1 MRDILDDPTDEEA
14 DYPSPGSD
22 PSSSA
27 DHQGF
32 IFSFSSNLGTL
43 RAFHPSPA
51 RISTFWGIFKENVDP
66 VVKMFHVPT
75 KEKVFELASQNLD
88 HLNKSTESLLFA
100 IYLAVV
106 TSLSNDQCRALLSE
120 EKDAALKKY
129 RFATEQALARV
140 GFLDTQD
147 LIVLQA
153 FTLFLISVRR
163 YDDTRFVWAMT
174 GLLIRLAQSLGLH
187 RDGEQY
193 GLTPFETEM
202 RRRLWWQVLLLNFRA
217 SEDQGTDPALVDHA
231 FDTKLPLNINDA
243 DLTPDSKFAPEERSG
258 GTEQTFCLI
267 RYEVSSTLRRIN
279 YSPLGQIASLEDK
292 ERLIEG
298 LRHHLEE
305 KYLKHINETV
315 PLYWITGMV
324 ARLILGKMWLVLH
337 HPLKRPDRGA
347 GLPQVTKEQLFL
359 TAVEVVEVS
368 HELET
373 TSRTSKWA
381 WLFRSYVQ
389 WYAVVYVLSEL
400 CVRTKGPLF
409 DRAWAT
415 IDSVFEEW
423 GGSIAT
429 NKRGM
434 LWRPMRK
441 LMAKARAAR
450 ARVLETAAM
459 FPLDGTLGPIASA
472 ESIQMQQVPEM
483 PGLRN
488 TLQFDKSA
496 EFPYMSSMGTM
507 PAVNSLQATVPM
519 DEPQFTSEQINRW
532 MADDPTFAHDFGSP
546 EEMMNWTNWD
556 DMVQDFDFQ
565 TGPAQTRVVE
575 KGPIL
580 GGGTWW

>member
-1 MRDILDDPTDEEA
+1 MRDILDDPSDEDA
-14 DYPSPGSD
+14 DYPSPGSER
-22 PSSSA
+22 SSSA
-27 DHQGF
+27 EHQGF
-32 IFSFSSNLGTL
+32 IFSFNSNMATL
-43 RAFHPSPA
+43 RALHPAPA
-51 RISTFWGIFKENVDP
+51 QISTFWSIFKENVDP
-66 VVKMFHVPT
+66 VVKMFHVPS
-75 KEKVFELASQNLD
+75 KERVFDQASQNLD
-88 HLNKSTESLLFA
+88 HLNKSTEALLFA

-106 TSLSNDQCRALLSE
+106 TSLSNDQCKILLLE

-129 RFATEQALARV
+129 RFATEQALARS
-140 GFLDTQD
+140 GFLNTQD
-147 LIVLQA
+147 IIVLQA
-153 FTLFLISVRR
+153 LTLFLISVRR

-202 RRRLWWQVLLLNFRA
+202 RRRLWWQVLLLDFRA
-217 SEDQGTDPALVDHA
+217 SEDQGSDPALVDHA
-231 FDTKLPLNINDA
+231 FDTKLPLNINDVDIDIEA
-243 DLTPDSKFAPEERSG
+243 KFAPEERSG

-279 YSPLGQIASLEDK
+279 YSPVGQLASIEDK

-305 KYLKHINETV
+305 KYLKHIDDTV

-347 GLPQVTKEQLFL
+347 GLPQETKEQLFL
-359 TAVEVVEVS
+359 TAVQVIDVS

-373 TSRTSKWA
+373 TSRTSKWG

-400 CVRTKGPLF
+400 CVRTKGPPV

-415 IDSVFEEW
+415 IEAVFEQW
-423 GGSIAT
+423 GGRIAS
-429 NKRGM
+429 NKKGM

-441 LMAKARAAR
+441 LMTKARAAR
-450 ARVLETAAM
+450 EKELQKAAM
-459 FPLDGTLGPIASA
+459 FPLDGSLGPILSA
-472 ESIQMQQVPEM
+472 ESFGMQQVPQTQD
-483 PGLRN
+483 LRN
-488 TLQFDKSA
+488 TVRFDQSA
-496 EFPYMSSMGTM
+496 AFSDPSNMGSMPVGSSL
-507 PAVNSLQATVPM
+507 PPNFHV
-519 DEPQFTSEQINRW
+519 DEPQFTPEDINRW
-532 MADDPTFAHDFGSP
+532 MAEDPTFAQDFGSP
-546 EEMMNWTNWD
+546 EDMMNWTNWD
-556 DMVQDFDFQ
+556 DMVQDLDFNA
-565 TGPAQTRVVE
+565 GAAPPRAPD
-575 KGPIL
+575 KGPIV

>member
-1 MRDILDDPTDEEA
+1 MRDILDDPSDEEG
-14 DYPSPGSD
+14 DYPSPGSE

-32 IFSFSSNLGTL
+32 IFGLSSNMGTL
-43 RAFHPSPA
+43 RALHPAPA
-51 RISTFWGIFKENVDP
+51 QISTFWNIFKENVDP
-66 VVKMFHVPT
+66 VVKMFHVLS
-75 KEKVFELASQNLD
+75 KEKVFAQAAQNLD
-88 HLNKSTESLLFA
+88 HLNKPTEALLFA

-106 TSLSNDQCRALLSE
+106 TSLSSEQCRTLLME

-129 RFATEQALARV
+129 RFAVEQALARS
-140 GFLDTQD
+140 GFLNTQD
-147 LIVLQA
+147 IIVLQA
-153 FTLFLISVRR
+153 LTLFLISARR

-174 GLLIRLAQSLGLH
+174 GLLIRLAQALGLH

-202 RRRLWWQVLLLNFRA
+202 RRRLWWQILLLDFRA
-217 SEDQGTDPALVDHA
+217 AEDQGSDPALVDHA

-243 DLTPDSKFAPEERSG
+243 DIHPEAKVAPKERSG

-279 YSPLGQIASLEDK
+279 YSPLGQIASVEDK
-292 ERLIEG
+292 EKLIEG

-305 KYLKHINETV
+305 KYLNHIDETV

-347 GLPQVTKEQLFL
+347 GLPKDTKEQLFL
-359 TAVEVVEVS
+359 TAIEVIEVS

-373 TSRTSKWA
+373 TSRTSKWG

-400 CVRTKGPLF
+400 CVRTKGPLA
-409 DRAWAT
+409 DRAWAV
-415 IDSVFEEW
+415 IEAVFEQW
-423 GGSIAT
+423 GGRISN
-429 NKRGM
+429 NKKGM

-441 LMAKARAAR
+441 LITKARAAR
-450 ARVLETAAM
+450 ATELQRAAM
-459 FPLDGTLGPIASA
+459 FPLDGSLGPVVSTK
-472 ESIQMQQVPEM
+472 SLGRQQVPQTQDT
-483 PGLRN
+483 GN
-488 TLQFDKSA
+488 TVRFDQFA
-496 EFPYMSSMGTM
+496 AFPDTSNFGTM
-507 PAVNSLQATVPM
+507 PVGSTLQPNFIL
-519 DEPQFTSEQINRW
+519 DEPQFTSEEVNRW
-532 MADDPTFAHDFGSP
+532 MTDDPTFAQDFGSP
-546 EEMMNWTNWD
+546 EDMMNWTNWD
-556 DMVQDFDFQ
+556 DMVQDLDYNA
-565 TGPAQTRVVE
+565 GAAPARAPAQ
-575 KGPIL
+575 GPIV